1 MKKNKDQLT
10 IELPKRS
17 LLSDEE
23 RAAVVN
29 LLEVTI
35 AKLTIVEQQ
44 FEHIHP
50 SFLERK
56 EIYLKILSKLN

>member
-10 IELPKRS
+10 IDMPKRS

-23 RAAVVN
+23 RAAVINVLN
-29 LLEVTI
+29 REVEKITSMN
-35 AKLTIVEQQ
+35 Q
-44 FEHIHP
+44 FYDHLHP